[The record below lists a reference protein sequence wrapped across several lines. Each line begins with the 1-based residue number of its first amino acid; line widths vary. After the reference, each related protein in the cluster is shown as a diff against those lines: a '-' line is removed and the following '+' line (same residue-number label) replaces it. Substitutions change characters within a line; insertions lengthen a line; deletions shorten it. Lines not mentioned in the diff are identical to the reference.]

1 MDRIST
7 GNARLDQVFGGGLP
21 ANAINVIMGLPG
33 TGKTLMAQQ
42 CVFSNADP
50 KRPALYLST
59 ASEPFEKIL
68 RYAQSLSFFDS
79 ALIGNGVLYDELGT
93 TLVKHGLAGVSKR
106 ITELIREHR
115 PGILVIDSFKAL
127 GSYAES
133 SMDFR
138 NFLHDLAAAQS
149 VFPVTSLW
157 LGEYEHNE
165 MASAPEFAVA
175 DTIVELSSN
184 DDSGRTSRSM
194 EVRKLR
200 GGTFLSGSHAY
211 RLTSS
216 GLEVY
221 PRVADVMEHGTY
233 TGGEERISSGIQAL
247 DDMLEQ
253 GYRVSSSTLMA
264 GPTGIGKT
272 LMGLHF
278 LFRGSERGEHGVMA
292 TFQEDPTQLSQI
304 MSRFGWTFDTNQVT
318 LEYQLPIDLQLDRWV
333 YDIMDV
339 VERTQASRLF
349 IDSLTDLEAATSDR
363 ARFSEILYSL
373 LHQCSHSNVS
383 VMMSYEVRE
392 LYGVTSL
399 TDRAAS
405 NLADNV
411 VLLQYEPVESIMY
424 RTLTVLKTRGSTHDP
439 EIRPFE
445 ITSDGIVL
453 TSIPGGTRA
462 SRG

>member
-7 GNARLDQVFGGGLP
+7 GNARLDQVFGGGFP

-42 CVFSNADP
+42 CVFHNAAP
-50 KRPALYLST
+50 ERPALYLST

-68 RYAQSLSFFDS
+68 RYVQSLSFFDS
-79 ALIGNGVLYDELGT
+79 TLVGNGVVYEELGT
-93 TLVKHGLAGVSKR
+93 TLVKYGLAGASAR

-115 PGILVIDSFKAL
+115 PGLLVIDSFKAL
-127 GSYAES
+127 GSYAET
-133 SMDFR
+133 SMEFR
-138 NFLHDLAAAQS
+138 NFLHDLAASQS

-157 LGEYEHNE
+157 LGEYEHGE

-175 DTIVELSSN
+175 DTIVELSS
-184 DDSGRTSRSM
+184 DDESGRAFREL

-200 GGTFLSGSHAY
+200 GGDFLPGSHAY
-211 RLTSS
+211 QLTSS
-216 GLEVY
+216 GVETY
-221 PRVADVMEHGTY
+221 PRFADVVQDGAY
-233 TGGEERISSGIQAL
+233 TGGEERVSSGIQAL

-278 LFRGSERGEHGVMA
+278 LFGGSERGEHGVMA
-292 TFQEDPTQLSQI
+292 TFQEDPTQLRQI
-304 MSRFGWTFDTNQVT
+304 LTRFGWGFDTHKVT
-318 LEYQLPIDLQLDRWV
+318 LEYQLPIDLHLDRWV
-333 YDIMDV
+333 YDIVDV
-339 VERTQASRLF
+339 VERTRASRLF
-349 IDSLTDLEAATSDR
+349 IDSLTDLEAAAPDA
-363 ARFSEILYSL
+363 ARFTEVLYSL
-373 LHQCSHSNVS
+373 LHQCSHNNVS

-405 NLADNV
+405 NMADNI
-411 VLLQYEPVESIMY
+411 VLLQYEPVDTTMY

-453 TSIPGGTRA
+453 SSIPR
-462 SRG
+462 